1 MKTYKSIH
9 SAPSKI
15 FYAFLNCKFIYQV
28 INKNWLIKMISHKSL
43 SRVGWLS
50 GGSACGSDGG
60 SSGSWGC
67 GSRWSLSCSSC
78 CTSVSSCR
86 YRCGWH
92 SLRLVLP
99 SSALCPLLRSPLLW
113 SAPLFTAMWSIMGSC
128 VWSIVPMWPIS
139 AMRSPFAFASLVSIL
154 TAGLLIGASCGW
166 GCRGSSGA
174 RCGRGSCARWLQVH
188 SNR

>member
-1 MKTYKSIH
+1 
-9 SAPSKI
+9 
-15 FYAFLNCKFIYQV
+15 
-28 INKNWLIKMISHKSL
+28 MISHKSL

-113 SAPLFTAMWSIMGSC
+113 SAPLFTAMWSIMGPACGPSC
-128 VWSIVPMWPIS
+128 PCGPFPPWGPHLPLPPLSPSSLLAYSSVPVVVEDVVGVVVLAVVVEVVLADCRCTLIDSASWAKSMLRTAATVRNFMIFLLYIS
-139 AMRSPFAFASLVSIL
+139 
-154 TAGLLIGASCGW
+154 LLRNI
-166 GCRGSSGA
+166 
-174 RCGRGSCARWLQVH
+174 
-188 SNR
+188 